1 MDVDEDGRI
10 EEGIIGDKCG
20 KRLSPNAPTSSP
32 ELIQAV
38 KKSRENTEISEK
50 VQIWKY
56 TLSQKCTFKFQQ
68 VCWHL
73 AMTCYKLISRMSC
86 DSLLTTS
93 LPPKLPELKLLQK
106 W

>member
-1 MDVDEDGRI
+1 MYLPLGNLPLINEKAESSLGSLDSGFESQSMDVDEDGRI

-50 VQIWKY
+50 VQI
-56 TLSQKCTFKFQQ
+56 
-68 VCWHL
+68 
-73 AMTCYKLISRMSC
+73 
-86 DSLLTTS
+86 
-93 LPPKLPELKLLQK
+93 
-106 W
+106 

>member
-1 MDVDEDGRI
+1 MDVDEDARM

-50 VQIWKY
+50 VLGNSIMMF
-56 TLSQKCTFKFQQ
+56 T
-68 VCWHL
+68 
-73 AMTCYKLISRMSC
+73 
-86 DSLLTTS
+86 SLL
-93 LPPKLPELKLLQK
+93 
-106 W
+106 